1 MIVMKMIRKTADTI
15 IMKNKVALKKK
26 QRGSSINE
34 DSDDNEVNENSRK
47 KIGKLEGISILDY
60 LLIVK

>member
-47 KIGKLEGISILDY
+47 KISKLEEISILGY